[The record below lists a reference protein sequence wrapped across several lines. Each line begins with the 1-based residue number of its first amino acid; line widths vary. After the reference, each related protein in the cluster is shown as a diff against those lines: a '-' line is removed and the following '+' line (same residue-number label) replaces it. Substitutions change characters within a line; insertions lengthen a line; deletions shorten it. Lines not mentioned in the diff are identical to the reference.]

1 MIEPLPG
8 TRERLKKIL
17 RDNGYAVV
25 TAGSAIEGQARFL
38 KAVPDVVLLD
48 LRLPDS
54 DGVAFLRTLI
64 EHPDKPTVIA
74 LSPEVSIP
82 LAVEAVRAGAF
93 EFLIV
98 PVEDKLLLEAV
109 KRALS
114 VHRLRN
120 APSLGAV
127 MESGHFLFGS
137 SRQIREVEKQVRS
150 LAGSAA
156 RVFITGEISTGKS
169 LCARVIHEHSGRR
182 GQFVTVNCVSDST
195 DALEAELFGRPPGKD
210 GTGGSSGAILA
221 ANGGTLFLDNVC
233 ELDPKLQARLL
244 RFVENSAITLP
255 GTSTP
260 RSVDVRVICAT
271 TRDPRREIRAGRF
284 REDLFYRLNVIS
296 IHMPPLRQ
304 RGNDAVEIAEALL
317 QEFGAAEKRRF
328 KRLSPEVANLFSHF
342 PWPGNLRQ
350 LMNVMQHIVVL
361 HDAEAVTR
369 DMLPGDL
376 LASDPHGPDGSGPD
390 LNQLLQ
396 GKTLAEVE
404 RFVIEATIARTK
416 GSVTRAAQ
424 ILGVSP
430 STLYRRLDAWKKD

>member
-8 TRERLKKIL
+8 TRERLKQVL
-17 RDNGYAVV
+17 RDGGHAVIAAG
-25 TAGSAIEGQARFL
+25 TAAEGQARFH
-38 KAVPDVVLLD
+38 KTGPEVVLLD
-48 LRLPDS
+48 LRLPDA
-54 DGVAFLRTLI
+54 DGVAFLKTLV
-64 EHPDKPTVIA
+64 EHPSRPTVIA
-74 LSPEVSIP
+74 LSPDVSVP

-98 PVEDKLLLEAV
+98 PVEDRLLLEAV
-109 KRALS
+109 KRA
-114 VHRLRN
+114 VAIHRLRN

-137 SRQIREVEKQVRS
+137 SRQIREVEKKVRS

-169 LCARVIHEHSGRR
+169 LCARMIHEHSGRR
-182 GQFVTVNCVSDST
+182 GRFVTVNCVSDT
-195 DALEAELFGRPPGKD
+195 TEALEAELFGRPPGRD
-210 GTGGSSGAILA
+210 GTGGSPGAVLL

-233 ELDPKLQARLL
+233 ELPMKLQSRLL
-244 RFVENSAITLP
+244 RFVETSAITPP
-255 GTSTP
+255 GASAP
-260 RSVDVRVICAT
+260 RSVDVRIICAT
-271 TRDPRREIRAGRF
+271 TRDPRQEARAGRF
-284 REDLFYRLNVIS
+284 REDLFYRLNVIG
-296 IHMPPLRQ
+296 IHMPPLRE

-328 KRLSPEVANLFSHF
+328 KRLSPEVANLFNNFS
-342 PWPGNLRQ
+342 WPGNLRQ
-350 LMNVMQHIVVL
+350 LMNVMQHIIVL

-376 LASDPHGPDGSGPD
+376 LASESGGPGGAAAD

-404 RFVIEATIARTK
+404 RFVIEATIERTK
-416 GSVTRAAQ
+416 GSVTRAAR

>member
-1 MIEPLPG
+1 MIEPLPNS
-8 TRERLKKIL
+8 RERLRQVL
-17 RDNGYAVV
+17 RDDGHAVI
-25 TAGSAIEGQARFL
+25 TAGSAAEGQARFL
-38 KAVPDVVLLD
+38 KALPEVVLLN

-54 DGVAFLRTLI
+54 DGVAFLKTLV
-64 EHPDKPTVIA
+64 EHPDRPTVIA
-74 LSPEVSIP
+74 LSPDVSIP

-93 EFLIV
+93 EFLIT
-98 PVEDKLLLEAV
+98 PAEGELLLEAV
-109 KRALS
+109 KRAVA

-120 APSLGAV
+120 APSLDAV

-169 LCARVIHEHSGRR
+169 LCARMIHELSGRR
-182 GQFVTVNCVSDST
+182 GQFVTVNCVSDSA

-210 GTGGSSGAILA
+210 GTGGSTGAILA
-221 ANGGTLFLDNVC
+221 AHGGTLFLDNVY
-233 ELDPKLQARLL
+233 ELDTKLQARLL
-244 RFVENSAITLP
+244 RFVETSSIMLP
-255 GTSTP
+255 GTTTA

-271 TRDPRREIRAGRF
+271 TCDPRREIRAGRF

-296 IHMPPLRQ
+296 IHMPPLRE

-328 KRLSPEVANLFSHF
+328 KRLSPEVANLFTHF

-376 LASDPHGPDGSGPD
+376 LAGDAHGPDGAEPD

-404 RFVIEATIARTK
+404 RFVIKATLARTK
-416 GSVTRAAQ
+416 GSVPKAATV
-424 ILGVSP
+424 LGISP
-430 STLYRRLDAWKKD
+430 STIYRKLDAWKKG